1 MTLREAC
8 IELRS
13 QLKRTYN
20 DDIGSNPVFG
30 DCYKLIVEA
39 LETDKTEEKLKI
51 STDTIEKIHAIKLP
65 EDYWTEELEEV

>member
-30 DCYKLIVEA
+30 DCYELIMEA
-39 LETDKTEEKLKI
+39 LETDKTEENIKI
-51 STDTIEKIHAIKLP
+51 ATDALEKIHAIKLP
-65 EDYWTEELEEV
+65 EDYWTE